1 MTPGE
6 WQALLL
12 SVQVAAVSTVAAVP
26 LAVGFGWLLARKEFR
41 GKVALDAVI
50 SLPLVLPPVVTG
62 YLLLV
67 LFGRKGL
74 FGPALDS
81 LGLTLAFTW
90 KAAALASAIVGLPLA
105 VRAIRLSMEAVDP
118 RLEAAAKTLGAR
130 PLDVFLTVTL
140 PLSWPGLLAGGTLA
154 FARSLGEF
162 GATLAFAGNIA
173 GSTRTLPLMI
183 FTSIQTPGGEGAAAR
198 LVVISVLVSLAALAT
213 SEWLVRRG
221 RAAL

>member
-1 MTPGE
+1 MTPVE
-6 WQALLL
+6 WQALVL
-12 SVQVAAVSTVAAVP
+12 SVQVAAVSTVVAMP
-26 LAVGFGWLLARKEFR
+26 LAVGCGWLLAKREFW
-41 GKVALDAVI
+41 GKVVVDAVI

-67 LFGRKGL
+67 LFGNKGL
-74 FGPALDS
+74 FGPTLQS
-81 LGLTLAFTW
+81 LGLTIAFTW

-105 VRAIRLSMEAVDP
+105 VRAITVSMEAVEP
-118 RLEAAAKTLGAR
+118 RLEEAAKTLGAG

-140 PLSWPGLLAGGTLA
+140 PLAWPGLLAGATLA

-183 FTSIQTPGGEGAAAR
+183 FTSIQTPGGEPAAAR
-198 LVVISVLVSLAALAT
+198 LVVISVAVSLAALAA
-213 SEWLVRRG
+213 SEWLARKGKRG
-221 RAAL
+221 Q

>member
-1 MTPGE
+1 MTPVE
-6 WQALLL
+6 WQALVL
-12 SVQVAAVSTVAAVP
+12 SVQVAAVSTVVAMP
-26 LAVGFGWLLARKEFR
+26 LAVGFGWLLAKREFW
-41 GKVALDAVI
+41 GKVVVDAVI

-67 LFGRKGL
+67 LFGNKGL
-74 FGPALDS
+74 FGPTLQS
-81 LGLTLAFTW
+81 LGLTIAFTW

-105 VRAIRLSMEAVDP
+105 VRAIKVSMEAVEP
-118 RLEAAAKTLGAR
+118 RLEEAAKTLGAG

-140 PLSWPGLLAGGTLA
+140 PLAWPGLLAGATLA

-183 FTSIQTPGGEGAAAR
+183 FTSIQTPGGEPAAAR
-198 LVVISVLVSLAALAT
+198 LVVISVAVSLAALAA
-213 SEWLVRRG
+213 SEWLARKGKRG
-221 RAAL
+221 Q